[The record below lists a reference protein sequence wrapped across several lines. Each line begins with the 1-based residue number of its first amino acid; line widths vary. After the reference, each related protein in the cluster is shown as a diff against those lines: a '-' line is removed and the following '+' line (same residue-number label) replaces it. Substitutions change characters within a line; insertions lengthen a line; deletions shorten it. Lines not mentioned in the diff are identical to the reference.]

1 MPGGLLDVKL
11 DVREVERMLGA
22 AAHQVMPRAT
32 TSALNK
38 VARSAQSLAVKMI
51 ARDIGITQKTAREH
65 LAIHKANFR
74 NLFSSIEAR
83 SGKRISLTRLKP
95 RQTRKGVTYRS
106 QQKRKLVPGA
116 FIATM
121 PSGGRIVVKRIGDKV
136 VMSKGSHVGELRQ
149 PLVKLRA
156 ISIKHG
162 FIQERINRALL
173 KVAKERWNKVFPQEV
188 QHFLRKYKG

>member
-38 VARSAQSLAVKMI
+38 VARSAQSLAVKVI
-51 ARDIGITQKTAREH
+51 AKDIGITQKTVREH
-65 LAIHKANFR
+65 LVIHKANFR
-74 NLFSSIEAR
+74 NLFSSVEPR
-83 SGKRISLTRLKP
+83 SGKRVPLTRLKP

-106 QQKRKLVPGA
+106 RGKRKLVPGA

-121 PSGGRIVVKRIGDKV
+121 PSGGRIVVKRRGRARLPIDEP
-136 VMSKGSHVGELRQ
+136 KGVSINHVF
-149 PLVKLRA
+149 
-156 ISIKHG
+156 IK
-162 FIQERINRALL
+162 ERIHRALL
-173 KVAKERWNKVFPQEV
+173 QVAKERWNKVFPQEV
-188 QHFLRKYKG
+188 RHFLRKYKG